1 MPSQIKRFGKL
12 PGIGTPTEKPIMKK
26 SNRDSKGP
34 DSPKPVR
41 AAAQATEKEKTQTA
55 TPINISRERIMAG
68 ASTTTEVLSEILQHH
83 KRAESV
89 RHWGINE

>member
-1 MPSQIKRFGKL
+1 
-12 PGIGTPTEKPIMKK
+12 MKK

-41 AAAQATEKEKTQTA
+41 AAAQATDKEKTQTA
-55 TPINISRERIMAG
+55 APINLSRERIIDG

-83 KRAESV
+83 KRAESA

>member
-1 MPSQIKRFGKL
+1 
-12 PGIGTPTEKPIMKK
+12 MKK

-34 DSPKPVR
+34 DSAKPVR